1 MEPLLI
7 IMDLKKPLL
16 MIAAFGL
23 IPLAAS
29 AQTTVTVNAAT
40 TLVAI
45 PSQIYGNN
53 MSCYNESNNGSDSTY
68 VTDMQISGCRNLRWP
83 GGSYA
88 DIVNWDDITC
98 QESYYATT
106 PQFVSFLQAFGGT
119 MQPIVNF
126 SGYWCNTQYSD
137 PSAPVSLAEAWVTWN
152 KSSAGS
158 ARATYWEIGNESY
171 GSWEQGGQGS
181 SGSTLTGTVYGLQFA
196 QYYTGMKAIDSS
208 IKIGA
213 VAVPS
218 STQYG
223 DWTPEMLA
231 ACKAAGTIPDFLIIH
246 NYPEGVT
253 GTGATYDAQTLNTL
267 YLPSAQKTTLDNIVS
282 SGLGSSY
289 VGQVK
294 YMMTEYNS
302 SLGPSVQTV
311 EYLNA
316 MFVSQWIMECAKNGW
331 AGANLWAAK
340 NGASGAG
347 GPDYGFLD
355 ANTDNPHPDYYVFPL
370 LTGKFGTQMVSC
382 SSSTTTVRAYA
393 ARDSSSDLTLFL
405 VNNSPTAATT
415 ATINISGFYPEASG
429 SAWVLLPQGTAP
441 PGAPQEATGIQIN
454 GTANPSPSAVVGIA
468 GASQATAPSFAVP
481 LQPSEMVLLVIP
493 EGATPTPT
501 VTPTPTST
509 PTPCGYPGNTCTPTA
524 TPTPTNTPFAPGPV
538 VAVPNILRDGQ
549 TQTVFQVPE
558 PGATLTVTIYD
569 LAGEKVVGG
578 TCSQG
583 SSRCSW
589 NCNGV
594 ASGLYIA
601 RVQVTD
607 ADGSNRKQTLKLLVL
622 H

>member
-1 MEPLLI
+1 MAILSLLPFTA
-7 IMDLKKPLL
+7 M
-16 MIAAFGL
+16 
-23 IPLAAS
+23 

-40 TLVAI
+40 TLVTI
-45 PSQIYGNN
+45 PGQIYGNN
-53 MSCYNESNNGSDSTY
+53 MSCYNSSNNGSDSTY
-68 VTDMQISGCRNLRWP
+68 VTDMQISGCRNIRSP

-88 DIVNWDDITC
+88 DIVNWNDITC
-98 QESYYATT
+98 QQSYYATT

-126 SGYWCNTQYSD
+126 SGYWCYTQYSD

-152 KSSAGS
+152 MSNAGS
-158 ARATYWEIGNESY
+158 AKATYWEIGNESY
-171 GSWEQGGQGS
+171 GTWEQGGGI
-181 SGSTLTGTVYGLQFA
+181 SGTTYGQQFA
-196 QYYTGMKAIDSS
+196 QYYTGMKAIDST

-231 ACKAAGTIPDFLIIH
+231 ACKTAGTIPDFLIIH

-253 GTGATYDAQTLNTL
+253 GTGATYDAQTLNSL
-267 YLPSAQKTTLDNIVS
+267 FLPSFQKTALDSAVS
-282 SGLGSSY
+282 TNLGSSY

-294 YMMTEYNS
+294 YMMTEYSS

-355 ANTDNPHPDYYVFPL
+355 ANTDAPHPDYYVFPL

-382 SSSTTTVRAYA
+382 SSSAAPTVRAYA
-393 ARDSSSDLTLFL
+393 AFDASSDLTLFL
-405 VNNSPTAATT
+405 ANNSPTAAMT
-415 ATINISGFYPEASG
+415 ATINISGFYPQPSG
-429 SAWVLLPQGTAP
+429 NAWVLLPQGTAP
-441 PGAPQEATGIQIN
+441 SGAPQEAAGLQIN
-454 GTANPSPSAVVGIA
+454 GTANPAPSAVAGIA
-468 GASQATAPSFAVP
+468 GASQPTAPSFAVT

-493 EGATPTPT
+493 EGPTPTPT

-524 TPTPTNTPFAPGPV
+524 TATPTNTPLPPGAV

-549 TQTVFQVPE
+549 TETVFQVPE

-569 LAGEKVVGG
+569 LAGERVVGG

-583 SSRCSW
+583 SSKCYW

-601 RVQVTD
+601 RVQVRDSDDSTR
-607 ADGSNRKQTLKLLVL
+607 SQTLKLAVL